1 MPGAGACEPLWCV
14 WPILR
19 RVAEHTRTSD
29 VVENIFAGP
38 IIKTQFVSL
47 INSTANLC
55 TRESTKCVNGPLPI
69 AGVQTRQ
76 RDCSS
81 NRRIPCHRPQIC
93 TVPQAWLRSFP
104 PPCAGSWLALAVA
117 NGRGGVLQ
125 PAWQSHEHRGCLPA
139 RVRDAPGACKQRA
152 LAGRA
157 DLRLPEERHLRLPPA
172 ARRPLQRGRNRH
184 AHAGQPHACAPG
196 AVLVAAR
203 WLCRCAF
210 QERVADQGL
219 RLQVLRGS
227 L

>member
-117 NGRGGVLQ
+117 NGRDRKSTRLNS
-125 PAWQSHEHRGCLPA
+125 SHLVISYAVFCL
-139 RVRDAPGACKQRA
+139 KKKKK
-152 LAGRA
+152 
-157 DLRLPEERHLRLPPA
+157 
-172 ARRPLQRGRNRH
+172 NNYII
-184 AHAGQPHACAPG
+184 
-196 AVLVAAR
+196 
-203 WLCRCAF
+203 F
-210 QERVADQGL
+210 IF
-219 RLQVLRGS
+219 
-227 L
+227 